1 MNKQFFRNSTI
12 GWAAIC
18 MMGLSLFGQGEPPED
33 GSDIPKP
40 VRIMVRYLDMSPSQV
55 AHFIELRQ
63 HLRECVAPRHERLKR
78 LKAALK
84 EALSQNPPS
93 SELIGDLV
101 IEIHA
106 VKQEIRRCHA
116 AYQQAFADMLDDEQL
131 RKMEILTNR
140 HSLTCWT
147 TNSSGKWRYFR
158 LRPGFGPSSTPSRR
172 WDCWARLPT
181 RQKRM

>member
-131 RKMEILTNR
+131 RKMEILQAAA
-140 HSLTCWT
+140 
-147 TNSSGKWRYFR
+147 R
-158 LRPGFGPSSTPSRR
+158 LRPVIHAFSALGLLGTPT
-172 WDCWARLPT
+172 DTPET
-181 RQKRM
+181 DVVDDGGV

>member
-1 MNKQFFRNSTI
+1 
-12 GWAAIC
+12 

-131 RKMEILTNR
+131 RKMEILQAAA
-140 HSLTCWT
+140 
-147 TNSSGKWRYFR
+147 R
-158 LRPGFGPSSTPSRR
+158 LRPVIHAFSALGLLGTPT
-172 WDCWARLPT
+172 DTPET
-181 RQKRM
+181 DVVDDGGV